1 MMQVFVLAVQN
12 AVAPPRDRA
21 RRPRST
27 QFSRSIGATM
37 GVTVMGVIVNHGL
50 PNEIHGGIEGGAV
63 LHRLPFRLRLGL
75 ADALHTA
82 FLAAAG
88 VGVVVWVIALVGV
101 KEVPLRSGFED
112 APELAAAEVSVTPGP
127 R

>member
-1 MMQVFVLAVQN
+1 
-12 AVAPPRDRA
+12 
-21 RRPRST
+21 
-27 QFSRSIGATM
+27 
-37 GVTVMGVIVNHGL
+37 MGVIVNHGL
-50 PNEIHGGIEGGAV
+50 PDEIHGGIEGGAV
-63 LHRLPFRLRLGL
+63 LHRLPLRFRVAL

-88 VGVVVWVIALVGV
+88 VGVVVWIIALVGV

-112 APELAAAEVSVTPGP
+112 APELAAAEVSATPSL